1 VYAAVVFA
9 SAAPLIAEEKA
20 PTAPAAQS
28 DEKGSIV
35 RPEFSEDSK
44 PVIAEEEAPTKP
56 AIERDEKGTAAL
68 PEFSD
73 AATQQPAE
81 KLPKRRSYFTV
92 GIGSRFVFHDT
103 QGVSD
108 ARQFAI
114 DNILRPNE
122 VIYKGSGVTL
132 SETAKPF
139 SLEPALRTEWELPL
153 NWASWLAMLLS
164 LEAGY
169 TPAREIVSAAGSFRY
184 QNPQASH
191 VALTDLTYTGHLS
204 VTERR
209 FNLTPMFGLGAEYT
223 NGWLRGLKET
233 HLLAR
238 LSMGVMFASGARLYT
253 LSLSPQYVAAVN
265 ETYVIQS
272 EITQSYSLSV
282 LPAARAE
289 IGARARLSARLH
301 LALLLSLTAVYGNI
315 SWQSLGYFAE
325 RAGVGADKNIYQNVV
340 SGTADQVYLGLAP
353 AIFLALS
360 TEL

>member
-1 VYAAVVFA
+1 VVVFA
-9 SAAPLIAEEKA
+9 AAAPVIAAEET

-28 DEKGSIV
+28 EEQRSIA
-35 RPEFSEDSK
+35 RPDFSDDAT

-56 AIERDEKGTAAL
+56 AVERDEKGTAAR

-92 GIGSRFVFHDT
+92 GFGLRFVLHDAL
-103 QGVSD
+103 GMSD
-108 ARQFAI
+108 TRQFAT
-114 DNILRPNE
+114 NYILRPNE

-139 SLEPALRTEWELPL
+139 SFEPALRTEWELPL
-153 NWASWLAMLLS
+153 DWASWLTLLLS

-169 TPAREIVSAAGSFRY
+169 TPAREIVSAAGNFRY
-184 QNPQASH
+184 QNPQAVH
-191 VALTDLTYTGHLS
+191 VALTDLTYAGHLS

-209 FNLTPMFGLGAEYT
+209 FNLNPMVGLGADYT
-223 NGWLRGLKET
+223 NDWLRGLKET

-315 SWQSLGYFAE
+315 SWESLGYFAE

-340 SGTADQVYLGLAP
+340 SATAHQGYRGLAP
-353 AIFLALS
+353 TIFLAVS